1 MTPLKFSA
9 HGFRAMPVTCLVSC
23 LVLSSC
29 ATLRTSPEPRVVD
42 GQTYGTTSVPFR
54 GRWWQFYERGVSW
67 SRGGFWAEAESD
79 FRAALT
85 LRQTDSRRA
94 RTYGMHFVQC
104 FVHRELGAVLV
115 EQQRWDEAES
125 ELRLSLAQEPSAKA
139 EFLLARIATAR
150 GALAGAAVAAVPAAA
165 VPPAAAPVAAPQLP
179 SRVVIDRAEPG
190 PGNLKSI
197 AGHYFPSG
205 EQPLEVLNEAGAARV
220 IAVAAD
226 GAFTAELA
234 PGEVLVTRAA
244 EGKPVIFATAE
255 PAPVA
260 PSLILDGPENG
271 AVITANRAWFRFS
284 AQATAGL
291 TGLVISDGGG
301 GELVNQSL
309 SGVAAGGTL
318 AVPLTN
324 GRHVLRFTLRLT
336 AGEVVVERTVI
347 VAPTPDQDRTLR
359 ATAMMLPLQTPSDGG
374 GIKATDDPELLSS
387 VSRDGRFR
395 LVDTQADALL
405 TRELSLVDAGYV
417 DRVTAANAGRRLA
430 SRYVLTG
437 TLRRGRNDVE
447 CFVRLVNVD
456 SKEVVASA
464 DAYSQAIAPA
474 QEQAFFALVAGR
486 LHQEFPVLQATLATD
501 ERGVAIIDRGSAAG
515 VVGRMIFFAV
525 DRGPDVRD
533 PATGQVVLA
542 GDQRVAGTLEVA
554 DVEDQQAR
562 MKQVSGTTPTGA
574 VVVSE

>member
-1 MTPLKFSA
+1 MTSLKFSA
-9 HGFRAMPVTCLVSC
+9 RGFRAVPVSCLVSC

-150 GALAGAAVAAVPAAA
+150 GVFAGAAVAAA
-165 VPPAAAPVAAPQLP
+165 PPAAGPAAPTVLRMP
-179 SRVVIDRAEPG
+179 SRVVIERSEPVA
-190 PGNLKSI
+190 GNLKSMV
-197 AGHYFPSG
+197 GHYFPSG

-234 PGEVLVTRAA
+234 PGDVLVTRAA

-260 PSLILDGPENG
+260 PSLVLDGPENG
-271 AVITANRAWFRFS
+271 AVITTNCVWFRFS

-291 TGLVISDGGG
+291 SALVVSDEVGRD
-301 GELVNQSL
+301 LLNQSL
-309 SGVAAGGTL
+309 SGVAAGGTF
-318 AVPLTN
+318 AVPLIS
-324 GRHVLRFTLRLT
+324 GSHVLRFTLRLT
-336 AGEVVVERTVI
+336 AGEVVVERTI
-347 VAPTPDQDRTLR
+347 VVTPTPAQDRTLR
-359 ATAMMLPLQTPSDGG
+359 ATAMMLPLQAPSDGV
-374 GIKATDDPELLSS
+374 GIKETDDPELLSS

-395 LVDTQADALL
+395 LVDTQADELL

-447 CFVRLVNVD
+447 CFVRLVHVD

-486 LHQEFPVLQATLATD
+486 LHQEFPVLQATLAAD
-501 ERGVAIIDRGSAAG
+501 ERGVPIIDRGAAAG

-533 PATGQVVLA
+533 PTTGQVVLA

-574 VVVSE
+574 LVVSE

>member
-1 MTPLKFSA
+1 MTQMKFSWL
-9 HGFRAMPVTCLVSC
+9 GFSTLPVSCLMSC

-29 ATLRTSPEPRVVD
+29 TNLRNSPEPKIVD

-150 GALAGAAVAAVPAAA
+150 GVLAGAAVAAAPAA
-165 VPPAAAPVAAPQLP
+165 PIAAPQLP
-179 SRVVIDRAEPG
+179 SRVVIDRVEPG
-190 PGNLKSI
+190 AGNLKSI

-205 EQPLEVLNEAGAARV
+205 EQPLEVLNEAGDARV

-226 GAFTAELA
+226 GAFTAQLA

-244 EGKPVIFATAE
+244 EGKPVVFATAE

-291 TGLVISDGGG
+291 TGLVISDDGGR
-301 GELVNQSL
+301 ELVNQSL

-318 AVPLTN
+318 AVPLTS
-324 GRHVLRFTLRLT
+324 GSHVLRFTLHLT
-336 AGEVVVERTVI
+336 AGEVVVERTVV

-387 VSRDGRFR
+387 INRDGRFR

-405 TRELSLVDAGYV
+405 ARELSLVDAGYV

-447 CFVRLVNVD
+447 CFVRLVHVD

-501 ERGVAIIDRGSAAG
+501 ERGLAIIDRGAAAG

-533 PATGQVVLA
+533 PITGQVVLA
-542 GDQRVAGTLEVA
+542 GDQRVAGTLEV
-554 DVEDQQAR
+554 DDLEDQQAR
-562 MKQVSGTTPTGA
+562 VKQVSGTTPTGA
-574 VVVSE
+574 LVVSE